1 MVSERVKRPR
11 MWLAASYTVEASWVM
26 AICLGI
32 VCMLILLGYEVYHEA
47 LVFARDTVCEMGGG
61 HIFSESK
68 IADAERWQVGEDEKW
83 RLVIKEHIKKV
94 I

>member
-32 VCMLILLGYEVYHEA
+32 VCMLILLGYGVYHEA
-47 LVFARDTVCEMGGG
+47 LVFARDTV
-61 HIFSESK
+61 
-68 IADAERWQVGEDEKW
+68 
-83 RLVIKEHIKKV
+83 
-94 I
+94 

>member
-47 LVFARDTVCEMGGG
+47 LVFARDTVCELDVVTSFRKAKLLMQ
-61 HIFSESK
+61 S
-68 IADAERWQVGEDEKW
+68 VG
-83 RLVIKEHIKKV
+83 R
-94 I
+94 

>member
-32 VCMLILLGYEVYHEA
+32 VCMLILFGYEVYHEA
-47 LVFARDTVCEMGGG
+47 LVFARDTCV
-61 HIFSESK
+61 
-68 IADAERWQVGEDEKW
+68 KW
-83 RLVIKEHIKKV
+83 MWSHLFRKQNC
-94 I
+94 

>member
-32 VCMLILLGYEVYHEA
+32 VCMLILLRLWYLPEIQCV
-47 LVFARDTVCEMGGG
+47 
-61 HIFSESK
+61 
-68 IADAERWQVGEDEKW
+68 KW
-83 RLVIKEHIKKV
+83 MWSHLFGKQNC
-94 I
+94 